1 NDIGVLSIPAKHKQE
16 YNTLM
21 LNFYETLEADEV
33 IKFLLEKCIT
43 FFDGYNYKSYKEL
56 FKNGN

>member
-1 NDIGVLSIPAKHKQE
+1 E